1 MKKKIITIFIIQFII
16 ILISILLIKIFID
29 IRWKNESDKVNYKS
43 AKEATIRYLNTNEK
57 ELKKVVDEL
66 YKNKSSIEKPLK
78 KIIYA
83 AYYYDDYF
91 NFENEEEY
99 IKLDIDAQGMLG
111 GQYYG
116 LIYSKT
122 KNEKELIKNKD
133 SYGNNIFIRQKI
145 KDNWYF
151 YYKDY
156 DGKVN
161 INKIQTKK

>member
-16 ILISILLIKIFID
+16 IIISVLLIKIFMD
-29 IRWKNESDKVNYKS
+29 IRWKNESDKFNYKS
-43 AKEATIRYLNTNEK
+43 AKETTIRYLNTNEK

-66 YKNKSSIEKPLK
+66 YKNKSSVEKPLK

-91 NFENEEEY
+91 NFKNEEEY

-116 LIYSKT
+116 LIYSKNN
-122 KNEKELIKNKD
+122 NEDLIKNKELH
-133 SYGNNIFIRQKI
+133 GNNIFIRQKI

-151 YYKDY
+151 YYNDY

-161 INKIQTKK
+161 INKIKEN